1 MVVKVAD
8 HRAGEIPLVANPI
21 KYSRTPIVYT
31 LAPPALGTSTDDI
44 LENDLA
50 YSESQ
55 IKALRD
61 KSII

>member
-1 MVVKVAD
+1 MLVKVAD
-8 HRAGEIPLVANPI
+8 HRAGDIPLVANPI
-21 KYSRTPIVYT
+21 KYSRTSIDYI
-31 LAPPALGTSTDDI
+31 LSPPALGTSTDNVLGD
-44 LENDLA
+44 DLA